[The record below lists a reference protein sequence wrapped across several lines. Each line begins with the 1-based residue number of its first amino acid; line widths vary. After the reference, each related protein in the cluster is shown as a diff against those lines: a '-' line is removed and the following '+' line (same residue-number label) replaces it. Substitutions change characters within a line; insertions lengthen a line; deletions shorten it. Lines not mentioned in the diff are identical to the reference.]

1 MIEAAVVLTPLHYA
15 YLIGVIVILAV
26 MVLKKDTPAV
36 CIAFLFILGLI
47 GLKSVTGG
55 IITVFSAVLYAGRE
69 FMEVL
74 ATIAAAAAMF

>member
-1 MIEAAVVLTPLHYA
+1 MIESAVVLTPLHYA

-55 IITVFSAVLYAGRE
+55 IITVFSDVYKRQTPGNPRKNNRKPPSPQ
-69 FMEVL
+69 
-74 ATIAAAAAMF
+74 T